1 MCMSQTT
8 ESKISK
14 RILWIAVI
22 VLALVAVVSAGLFAY
37 TSMNPQTV
45 TLVSTSFATQTSFIT
60 SYETSTG
67 YSTVTSLT
75 TMTTAIGMGYPY
87 GQNCYNS
94 NYCQSPCY
102 SYGCG
107 YNSDINSNPCLITT
121 NTNAAQC
128 SGFLFISGTGCVEL
142 VIPIYGLIGGA
153 VYQYYTLHNLP
164 QSYPAVGSWVTVT
177 GQLHQGLNTA
187 PNQPA
192 LACPGNYINVTSIT
206 Q

>member
-1 MCMSQTT
+1 MSQTT

-14 RILWIAVI
+14 RILWIIVI
-22 VLALVAVVSAGLFAY
+22 VLALIAVVSAGLFAY

-60 SYETSTG
+60 SYETSTS

-87 GQNCYNS
+87 GQGCYNS

-102 SYGCG
+102 TCG

-142 VIPIYGLIGGA
+142 VIPIYALIGGA

-164 QSYPAVGSWVTVT
+164 QSYPTVGSWVTVT

-187 PNQPA
+187 PNPIG

>member
-1 MCMSQTT
+1 MSQTT

-22 VLALVAVVSAGLFAY
+22 VLAVVALVSAGLFAY

-60 SYETSTG
+60 SYQTSTS

-102 SYGCG
+102 GYSCG

-128 SGFLFISGTGCVEL
+128 SGFLFISGSGCVEL
-142 VIPIYGLIGGA
+142 VIPIYALIGGA